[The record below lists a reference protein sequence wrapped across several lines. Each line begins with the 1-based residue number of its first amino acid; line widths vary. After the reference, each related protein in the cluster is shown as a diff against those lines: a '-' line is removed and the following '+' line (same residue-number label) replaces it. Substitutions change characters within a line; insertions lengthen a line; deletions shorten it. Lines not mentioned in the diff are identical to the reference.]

1 MNRRILLA
9 LLLLGICGGSALAAQ
24 QDSESEIVLS
34 INSAPTITPLVELYT
49 SEGCSSCPPA
59 DQFLG
64 RLGGLLDDQFRAVP
78 LAFHVDY
85 WNWLGW
91 TDPFSKEQ
99 FTERQRVV
107 AEYNAQRS
115 IYTPELV
122 VAGKEARGGGQI
134 FDWITKNN
142 STKSSVDIK
151 LRVIAKTPYLLEA
164 DVMFENMA
172 SGIRPEVYYAVY
184 ENSIV
189 REIAGGENEGK
200 TLSHEYVVR
209 HWSQSRTIAHGSS
222 SQNVL
227 LELDEDW
234 NLENLG
240 IAIVVINPDNGETLQ
255 ALSTPLR
262 SLYVKPQSNS

>member
-1 MNRRILLA
+1 MNRRILLV

-34 INSAPTITPLVELYT
+34 KNSAPTITPLVELYT

-64 RLGGLLDDQFRAVP
+64 RLAGLLDDQFRAVP

-99 FTERQRVV
+99 FAERQRVV
-107 AEYNAQRS
+107 AAYNARRS

-134 FDWITKNN
+134 FDWITKIN

-151 LRVIAKTPYLLEA
+151 LRVIAK
-164 DVMFENMA
+164 
-172 SGIRPEVYYAVY
+172 
-184 ENSIV
+184 
-189 REIAGGENEGK
+189 
-200 TLSHEYVVR
+200 
-209 HWSQSRTIAHGSS
+209 
-222 SQNVL
+222 
-227 LELDEDW
+227 
-234 NLENLG
+234 
-240 IAIVVINPDNGETLQ
+240 
-255 ALSTPLR
+255 PLIY
-262 SLYVKPQSNS
+262 SKPT